1 MRRGTTPTN
10 IFNANIDLTG
20 ATAIYVTYQQYNKT
34 VIEKTIDDVTID
46 GEVISVPLTQI
57 ETLNLIPDVPVRIQ
71 VRAVL
76 QDGNRVTSNIL
87 STNVETVLKE
97 GEI

>member
-34 VIEKTIDDVTID
+34 VIEKTIDDVTIE

-57 ETLNLIPDVPVRIQ
+57 ETLNLIPGVPVRIQ